1 MPKPCALFRSFVGFR
16 LFVALHS
23 FRAGQ
28 PRERGAGCSREGVA
42 MPFGS
47 TRRKAGALA
56 PQVEGYR
63 AWLAERGYTTQ
74 TSRNMLKDLG
84 QVGLWLSEQGLDAAD
99 LNENHLKRHL
109 SDLQEAGRRRVAGP
123 RGIVPLLTFLREAG
137 VVPAPQVAL
146 SPAEV
151 LLERYRCWMGSE
163 RGLSASTMLRYGNTA
178 RRFLIEQAMVDAEF
192 APGGLT
198 GADLNA
204 FLLRECA
211 RVSAG
216 SAKGRVAELRSLMK
230 FLHLHGV
237 IPMKLGGAMPPVGG
251 WRFAS
256 VPPTMATGDIQRLL
270 DETPRQGTVGVRDY
284 AILMLVARLGLRSI
298 EVARMLLDDVDW
310 RCGEIVVRGKGRRE
324 DRLPLPADVG
334 EALVAYLS
342 GPRPCVDARHVF
354 LTCRAPHGP
363 IRADLVGDVV
373 ERACQRAGSPKVGPH
388 RLRHALAADML
399 RHGAGLTAIGQVLR
413 HQDLATTALYAK
425 VDFIALRAVAQPWP
439 GTEAT

>member
-1 MPKPCALFRSFVGFR
+1 
-16 LFVALHS
+16 
-23 FRAGQ
+23 
-28 PRERGAGCSREGVA
+28 
-42 MPFGS
+42 
-47 TRRKAGALA
+47 
-56 PQVEGYR
+56 
-63 AWLAERGYTTQ
+63 
-74 TSRNMLKDLG
+74 MLKDLG
-84 QVGLWLSEQGLDAAD
+84 QVGLWLSGQGLDARD
-99 LNENHLKRHL
+99 LDEEQLKQHL
-109 SDLQEAGRRRVAGP
+109 SDLREAGRRRVAGP
-123 RGIVPLLTFLREAG
+123 RGMVPLLRFLREAG
-137 VVPAPQVAL
+137 VVPAPQVSA
-146 SPAEV
+146 SPAQS
-151 LLERYRCWMGSE
+151 LLERYRSWMESE
-163 RGLSASTMLRYGNTA
+163 RGLSASTMLRYENTA
-178 RRFLIEQAMVDAEF
+178 RRFLAEQAMAGGVF
-192 APGGLT
+192 APEGLT

-216 SAKGRVAELRSLMK
+216 SAKGRVAELRSLMR

-237 IPMKLGGAMPPVGG
+237 TAVKLGGAVPPVGG

-256 VPPTMATGDIQRLL
+256 VPPTMVPGDVQRLL
-270 DETPRQGTVGVRDY
+270 DCTPRQGPAGIRDY

-298 EVARMLLDDVDW
+298 EVARLLLDDVDW

-342 GPRPCVDARHVF
+342 GARPGARSRHLF
-354 LTCRAPHGP
+354 LTCKAPRGP

-373 ERACQRAGSPKVGPH
+373 ERACLRAGSPRVGPH

-413 HQDLATTALYAK
+413 HQDLGTTALYAK

-439 GTEAT
+439 GGAA